1 MISCGLDLAVESH
14 ALRRERYGIFLSESR
29 FLNSRSSKG
38 KKENFSQ
45 ALSILYKHEFNPCP
59 SLPSVTTDNRKQVRW
74 LINESLK
81 RGGGGRA
88 IEAICITRTGGL
100 HKLELQ

>member
-38 KKENFSQ
+38 KKRKLFASIIHSIQ
-45 ALSILYKHEFNPCP
+45 TRIQSMSILAIRY
-59 SLPSVTTDNRKQVRW
+59 NRQQ
-74 LINESLK
+74 E
-81 RGGGGRA
+81 
-88 IEAICITRTGGL
+88 TG
-100 HKLELQ
+100 